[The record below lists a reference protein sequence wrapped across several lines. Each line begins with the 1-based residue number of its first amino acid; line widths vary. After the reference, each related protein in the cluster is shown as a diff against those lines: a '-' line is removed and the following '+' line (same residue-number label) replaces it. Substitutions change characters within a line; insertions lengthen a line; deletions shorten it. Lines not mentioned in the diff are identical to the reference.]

1 MCGWSMPKCV
11 HYVGFRD
18 DRYWN
23 AYRIFGGPRF
33 IHRRWDARARRDIGD
48 EDIVIFAEGDEHQ
61 PVARY
66 NGNDLDEDA
75 MPPS

>member
-1 MCGWSMPKCV
+1 MADDELRCV

-33 IHRRWDARARRDIGD
+33 IHRRWDRRANRDIGPD
-48 EDIVIFAEGDEHQ
+48 DVVIFAEGDEHQ
-61 PVARY
+61 SIAEH
-66 NGNDLDEDA
+66 NGNDRDE
-75 MPPS
+75 